1 MFELPHT
8 LSQLLFSLFTSGSL
22 LTPLPDAPLP
32 LQHAIP
38 GGLVVLD
45 TGLYGERPDLQF
57 NGMPVMMQR
66 TQPQA
71 EWQAIIG
78 LPLTQPAG
86 KIQLQLGSQQRLI
99 EVADFAYQE
108 QHLQVKKKH
117 VDLSEANLQRVLA
130 EQKQIKQAFR
140 HFSASQ
146 SSFQPLR
153 WPLAGPLTSP
163 FGKKRFFNGKPRK
176 PHSGLDIAAPTGT
189 RIYAPAAG
197 KVILTGD
204 FFFNG
209 NSVFIDHGQ
218 GLITMYCHLNTITV
232 KTGDNLQTG
241 GVLGEV
247 GASGRATGPHLH
259 WSASLNNARINPL
272 LLLDPRLL
280 TAQPAP

>member
-8 LSQLLFSLFTSGSL
+8 LSQLLLSLFTSGSL

-45 TGLYGERPDLQF
+45 TGLYGERPQLQF
-57 NGMPVMMQR
+57 NGMPVMMQQSGQR
-66 TQPQA
+66 DS
-71 EWQAIIG
+71 WKAIIG
-78 LPLTQPAG
+78 LPLSQPAG
-86 KIQLQLGSQQRLI
+86 PARVN
-99 EVADFAYQE
+99 VADHTLDFVVRDFAYLE

-176 PHSGLDIAAPTGT
+176 PHSGLDIAAPTGA
-189 RIYAPAAG
+189 RVYAPAAG

-241 GVLGEV
+241 RVLGEV